1 MSVTPS
7 APPDATTTERGL
19 MSAADKT
26 KLDAQSGTNTGDV
39 TVTSPAGWL
48 SRVGQALTFAL
59 VSASATVA
67 GVVDFAAQTFAGVK
81 TFTST
86 LIASAGIQLGALW
99 NTNGTG
105 ASDVGVKIGVS
116 TADASVNASAKIASF
131 RTGIGG
137 TEVEYGYWSKGLGLV
152 ITKPAVVNEPAL
164 VLPAPKSEGGFGVSG
179 AIVWSGSSSYIL
191 DSQQSFTVY
200 SYALPL
206 RLRSAFN
213 SVDVFGGLGGA
224 GAIGLKLGTRVDA
237 ASFNATARLASFLT
251 GIAGTEVE
259 HAFITKTE
267 VELTAASGGV
277 VLKSPD
283 GTRYRITVA
292 NGGTLTVA
300 PA

>member
-81 TFTST
+81 TFLST
-86 LIASAGIQLGALW
+86 IIASAGVQVASIW

-105 ASDVGVKIGVS
+105 ASDVGVKAGVS
-116 TADASVNASAKIASF
+116 TADASVNASAKLLSI

-206 RLRSAFN
+206 RLRSAFS

-224 GAIGLKLGTRVDA
+224 GAICLKLGTRVDA